1 MNVIYGGS
9 SITNATDGYRELST
23 NWLEWTYLDTD
34 FVFYNAS
41 QSGRT
46 SWNNL
51 LRIQADY
58 LDHAPDL
65 IIFDNAND
73 DVAAIGRRA
82 VEAMVRRIWTAYPDC
97 KIVFMK
103 VFNVADRFD
112 DSDIE
117 TPVNSGQ
124 QVEFEAIADH
134 YGIPL
139 VPYWDQINWLVN
151 GGARLFRYLID
162 TVHPTYLGHGEMS
175 ALLEPYLTADFLTTR
190 QSPLSLPSRLYD
202 NGDYENAAV
211 VKNGNAYDSISG
223 TWATNGTAISSSQ
236 AGAIVTYSG
245 TLQSIGRPEEDGVV
259 QVSIDGGAYA
269 AITLG
274 PNGATNAALAT
285 RGART
290 VAIKVMSGTVTI
302 SKFWGI

>member
-1 MNVIYGGS
+1 MNVVYGGS
-9 SITNATDGYRELST
+9 SITNATDSYRELSS
-23 NWLEWTYLDTD
+23 NWLEWTHRAID
-34 FVFYNAS
+34 FTIYNSS
-41 QSGRT
+41 QSGRS

-58 LDHAPDL
+58 LDHSPDL

-73 DVAAIGRRA
+73 DVGAIGRRA
-82 VEAMVRRIWTAYPDC
+82 VEAFVRRIWGELPDC

-112 DSDIE
+112 DSDID
-117 TPVNSGQ
+117 TPINSGQ
-124 QVEFEAIADH
+124 QAEFEAIADH

-139 VPYWDQINWLVN
+139 VPYWDRIDTLVGN
-151 GGARLFRYLID
+151 GSPLFRYLID
-162 TVHPTYLGHGEMS
+162 TVHPSYLGHGEMS
-175 ALLEPYLTADFLTTR
+175 ALLEPYLTANFLATR
-190 QSPLSLPSRLYD
+190 QSPMSLPARLYD

-211 VKNGNAYDSISG
+211 IKNGNAYDSISG
-223 TWATNGTAISSSQ
+223 SWNTVGTTISSSQ

-245 TLQSIGRPEEDGVV
+245 TLQSIARPEEDGVV

-290 VAIKVMSGTVTI
+290 VAIKVISGTVTI